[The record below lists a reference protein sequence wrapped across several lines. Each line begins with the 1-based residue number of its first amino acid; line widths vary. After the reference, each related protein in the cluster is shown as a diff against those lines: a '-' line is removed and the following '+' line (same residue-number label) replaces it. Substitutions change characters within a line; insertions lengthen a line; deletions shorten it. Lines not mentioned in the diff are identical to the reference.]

1 MYDVIPVCSLFK
13 DAFSNS
19 DYIASNEG
27 MTVNN
32 ELGRVWK
39 EVVLA

>member
-1 MYDVIPVCSLFK
+1 MYDVPVCSLFK
-13 DAFSNS
+13 DAFINS

-27 MTVNN
+27 MAVNN
-32 ELGRVWK
+32 ELERVWK